1 MFLLQLVYFA
11 LFLMKFFWKEKVM
24 NKFYINSIII
34 IIISNLLLGCQSLRD
49 GLEGN
54 KKSKSAEE
62 FLIEKKNPLVL
73 PPDFSELPLPNE
85 ANIEEGKE
93 ITESFDLEKIIKK
106 NPEKNTESTKSNT
119 SLSKSVLE
127 KINEN

>member
-1 MFLLQLVYFA
+1 
-11 LFLMKFFWKEKVM
+11 M
-24 NKFYINSIII
+24 NKFYLKILIVLTTSCI
-34 IIISNLLLGCQSLRD
+34 LFGCQSLKD

-73 PPDFSELPLPNE
+73 PPDFSKLPLP
-85 ANIEEGKE
+85 KE
-93 ITESFDLEKIIKK
+93 VAIDEVEKEVKESFDLEKIIKK
-106 NPEKNTESTKSNT
+106 KPVKKTKNTKTNR

-127 KINEN
+127 KIKN